1 MNLFVLLKIAV
12 FFVYPEI
19 LKIMFGKKFLLLAL
33 LPFLFFPAAD
43 AQNYKN
49 KLYLD
54 YIDKY
59 KDEAVNQQKRYKIPA
74 SITLAQGLLE
84 SGAGRSELARKSNNH
99 FGIKCH
105 TVWRGDKVYHDD
117 DEKGE
122 CFRKYDDPMESYEDH
137 SLFLT
142 TRARYA
148 PLFDLKITD
157 YRGWAVGLKKC
168 GYATDKAY
176 ASKLIDIIETYELY
190 KYDVVKEGRKKEK
203 SKEHEVLPHTPYI
216 SSGLL
221 YVEAREGETLLD
233 IAKEFK
239 IKVKKLAA
247 YNEIPREY
255 PLYDGMVIYLQE
267 KNKYADPK
275 FKEHTVAAG
284 ESMYSISQRY
294 GMKLASLYKLN
305 KKRGDYVPVEGD
317 VLKVNK

>member
-1 MNLFVLLKIAV
+1 MFAKKLFPCI
-12 FFVYPEI
+12 
-19 LKIMFGKKFLLLAL
+19 FLL
-33 LPFLFFPAAD
+33 FTIFPAAD

-49 KLYLD
+49 KLYLE

-105 TVWRGDKVYHDD
+105 SVWRGDKVYHDD
-117 DEKGE
+117 DAKGE

-142 TRARYA
+142 TRSRYA
-148 PLFDLKITD
+148 PLFDLRITD

-190 KYDVVKEGRKKEK
+190 KYDTVKEGRKKGK
-203 SKEHEVLPHTPYI
+203 GKKQEVLPHTPYL

-233 IAKEFK
+233 IAKEFG
-239 IKVKKLAA
+239 IIVKRLAA
-247 YNEIPREY
+247 YNEIPRDY

-267 KNKYADPK
+267 KNKYAAPG
-275 FKEHTVAAG
+275 FSEHTVAAG

-294 GMKLASLYKLN
+294 GMKLSSLYKLN
-305 KKRGDYVPVEGD
+305 KKAYDYVPSEGD

>member
-1 MNLFVLLKIAV
+1 MFALLKIAV
-12 FFVYPEI
+12 I
-19 LKIMFGKKFLLLAL
+19 LFIPKSSKIMFAKKLALFVFLLFLLL
-33 LPFLFFPAAD
+33 PAAYS
-43 AQNYKN
+43 QNYKN

-105 TVWRGDKVYHDD
+105 SVWRGDKVFHDD

-122 CFRKYDDPMESYEDH
+122 CFRKYDDPMDSYEDH

-190 KYDVVKEGRKKEK
+190 KYDVVKEGKKTR
-203 SKEHEVLPHTPYI
+203 SKKQELVPHTPYI

-233 IAKEFK
+233 IAKEFG

-267 KNKYADPK
+267 KNRYADPK
-275 FKEHTVAAG
+275 YSEHTVAAG

-294 GMKLASLYKLN
+294 GMKLSSLYKLN
-305 KKRGDYVPVEGD
+305 RKGNDYVPVEGD

>member
-1 MNLFVLLKIAV
+1 MFAKKLFPCI
-12 FFVYPEI
+12 
-19 LKIMFGKKFLLLAL
+19 FLL
-33 LPFLFFPAAD
+33 FTIFPAAD

-49 KLYLD
+49 KLYLE

-105 TVWRGDKVYHDD
+105 SVWRGDKVYHDD
-117 DEKGE
+117 DTKGE

-142 TRARYA
+142 TRSRYA
-148 PLFDLKITD
+148 PLFDLRITD

-190 KYDVVKEGRKKEK
+190 KYDTVKEGRKKGK
-203 SKEHEVLPHTPYI
+203 GKKQEVLPHTPYL

-233 IAKEFK
+233 IAKEFG
-239 IKVKKLAA
+239 IKVKRLAA
-247 YNEIPREY
+247 YNEIPRDY

-267 KNKYADPK
+267 KNKYAAPG
-275 FKEHTVAAG
+275 FSEHTVAAG

-294 GMKLASLYKLN
+294 GMKLSSLYKLN
-305 KKRGDYVPVEGD
+305 KKAYDYVPSEGD

>member
-1 MNLFVLLKIAV
+1 MFAKKLFPCI
-12 FFVYPEI
+12 
-19 LKIMFGKKFLLLAL
+19 FLL
-33 LPFLFFPAAD
+33 FTIFPAAD

-49 KLYLD
+49 KLYLE

-105 TVWRGDKVYHDD
+105 SVWRGDKVYHDD
-117 DEKGE
+117 DAKGE

-142 TRARYA
+142 TRSRYA
-148 PLFDLKITD
+148 PLFDLRITD

-190 KYDVVKEGRKKEK
+190 KYDTVKEGRKKGK
-203 SKEHEVLPHTPYI
+203 GKKQEVLPHTPYL

-233 IAKEFK
+233 IAKEFG
-239 IKVKKLAA
+239 IKVKRLAA
-247 YNEIPREY
+247 YNEIPRDY

-267 KNKYADPK
+267 KNKYAALG
-275 FKEHTVAAG
+275 FSEHTVAAG

-294 GMKLASLYKLN
+294 GMKLSSLYKLN
-305 KKRGDYVPVEGD
+305 KKAYDYVPSEGD

>member
-1 MNLFVLLKIAV
+1 
-12 FFVYPEI
+12 
-19 LKIMFGKKFLLLAL
+19 MFGKNFS
-33 LPFLFFPAAD
+33 LFFILTLFVFTATE

-49 KLYLD
+49 KLYLE
-54 YIDKY
+54 YIEKY
-59 KDEAVNQQKRYKIPA
+59 KDEAVKQQKRYKIPA

-142 TRARYA
+142 TRSRYA

-190 KYDVVKEGRKKEK
+190 KYDVVKEGKKKEK
-203 SKEHEVLPHTPYI
+203 GKKQELLPHTPYI

-255 PLYDGMVIYLQE
+255 PLSDGMVIYLQE

-275 FKEHTVAAG
+275 FKEHTVAEG
-284 ESMYSISQRY
+284 ESMYTISQKY
-294 GMKLASLYKLN
+294 GMKLSSLYKLN
-305 KKRGDYVPVEGD
+305 KKGGDYVPVEGD
-317 VLKVNK
+317 VLKVGK

>member
-1 MNLFVLLKIAV
+1 MFAKKLFPCI
-12 FFVYPEI
+12 
-19 LKIMFGKKFLLLAL
+19 FLL
-33 LPFLFFPAAD
+33 FTIFPATD

-49 KLYLD
+49 KLYLE

-105 TVWRGDKVYHDD
+105 SVWRGDKVYHDD
-117 DEKGE
+117 DAKGE

-142 TRARYA
+142 TRSRYA
-148 PLFDLKITD
+148 PLFDLRITD

-190 KYDVVKEGRKKEK
+190 KYDTVKEGRKKGK
-203 SKEHEVLPHTPYI
+203 GKKQEVLPHTPYL

-233 IAKEFK
+233 IAKEFG
-239 IKVKKLAA
+239 IKVKRLAA
-247 YNEIPREY
+247 YNEIPRDY

-267 KNKYADPK
+267 KNKYAAPG
-275 FKEHTVAAG
+275 FSEHTVAAG

-294 GMKLASLYKLN
+294 GMKLSSLYKLN
-305 KKRGDYVPVEGD
+305 KKAYDYVPSEGD

>member
-1 MNLFVLLKIAV
+1 MFAKKLFPCI
-12 FFVYPEI
+12 
-19 LKIMFGKKFLLLAL
+19 FLL
-33 LPFLFFPAAD
+33 FTIFPAAD

-49 KLYLD
+49 KLYLE

-105 TVWRGDKVYHDD
+105 SVWRGDKVYHDD
-117 DEKGE
+117 DAKGE

-142 TRARYA
+142 TRSRYA
-148 PLFDLKITD
+148 PLFDLRITD

-190 KYDVVKEGRKKEK
+190 KYDTVKEGRKKGK
-203 SKEHEVLPHTPYI
+203 GKKQEVLPHTPYL

-233 IAKEFK
+233 IAKEFG
-239 IKVKKLAA
+239 IKVKRLAA
-247 YNEIPREY
+247 YNEIPRDY

-267 KNKYADPK
+267 KNKYAAPG
-275 FKEHTVAAG
+275 FSEHTVAAG

-294 GMKLASLYKLN
+294 GMKLSSLYKLN
-305 KKRGDYVPVEGD
+305 KKAYDYVPSEGD